1 MDTALNYL
9 FVSALILAALVW
21 HVVIFRL
28 SPKLGMVKL
37 NFNKK
42 PIMASYGI
50 VAFVYIVAI
59 IAALALFGRVKWPA
73 AWLYLGV
80 MGPMWLLGTID
91 DIFGTREVGG
101 FKGHFK
107 KLLFER
113 KLTTGA
119 LKALGGGV
127 VGLIAGWLITDGDI
141 LRWVLAAMVIPLATN
156 TLNLLDL
163 RPGRAL
169 AVFFCGIGVTCI
181 AALGSLQAHWIVV
194 AVVAVAFA
202 FSLLDTRGRAM
213 MGDSGSNMLGAA
225 LGMTIAINT
234 NSIYQATAVAVFVL
248 IHWYSEKHS
257 VTALIERNP
266 VLRSIDRRLGVR

>member
-1 MDTALNYL
+1 
-9 FVSALILAALVW
+9 
-21 HVVIFRL
+21 
-28 SPKLGMVKL
+28 VKL

-42 PIMASYGI
+42 PIIASYGI
-50 VAFVYIVAI
+50 VAYVYIVAI
-59 IAALALFGRVKWPA
+59 IIGLGLFDIIEWPY
-73 AWLYLGV
+73 AWLYIGA
-80 MGPMWLLGTID
+80 MGPMWLFGTID
-91 DIFGTREVGG
+91 DIFGSREVGG
-101 FKGHFK
+101 FRGHFK

-127 VGLIAGWLITDGDI
+127 VGLAAGWLISDGNI
-141 LRWVLAAMVIPLATN
+141 ARWALAAVVIPLAAN

-169 AVFFCGIGVTCI
+169 VVFFFGIGVTCI
-181 AALGSLQAHWIVV
+181 AALDSLQAPWVV
-194 AVVAVAFA
+194 ATVVAVALA
-202 FSLLDTRGRAM
+202 FSLLDTRGKAM
-213 MGDSGSNMLGAA
+213 MGDSGSNMLGTA
-225 LGMTIAINT
+225 LGVTIASSTGLIF
-234 NSIYQATAVAVFVL
+234 QAAAVGVFVL

>member
-1 MDTALNYL
+1 MIDALKYL
-9 FVSALILAALVW
+9 IALALIIAAIVW

-28 SPKLGMVKL
+28 SPNLGLVKL

-50 VAFVYIVAI
+50 VAFVYIATVSV
-59 IAALALFGRVKWPA
+59 ALALFGLASWSLTS
-73 AWLYLGV
+73 LYLGV
-80 MGPMWLLGTID
+80 MGVMWLLGTAD

-127 VGLIAGWLITDGDI
+127 VGVTAGWLVCDGSV
-141 LRWVLAAMVIPLATN
+141 LRWILAALVIPLAAN
-156 TLNLLDL
+156 TFNLLDL
-163 RPGRAL
+163 RPGRSL
-169 AVFFCGIGVTCI
+169 AVFFLGIGVTCI
-181 AALGSLQAHWIVV
+181 SALASLQAAWIVV
-194 AVVAVAFA
+194 AVFVVALAFYIPD
-202 FSLLDTRGRAM
+202 SRGRAM

-225 LGMTIAINT
+225 LGLTIAIST
-234 NSIYQATAVAVFVL
+234 SMVFQVLAIAVFVL

-257 VTALIERNP
+257 VTELIERNR
-266 VLRSIDRRLGVR
+266 VLRGIDRRLGVR